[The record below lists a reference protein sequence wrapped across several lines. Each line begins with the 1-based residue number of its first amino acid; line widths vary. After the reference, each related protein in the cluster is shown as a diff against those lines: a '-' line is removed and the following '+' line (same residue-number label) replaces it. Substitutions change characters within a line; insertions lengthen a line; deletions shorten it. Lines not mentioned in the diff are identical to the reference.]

1 MHKKI
6 ICISNSGEKGKTES
20 LRNLATI
27 LINNQNIT
35 CIKPENRIL
44 ATNGDFRA
52 VFKIDGII
60 IGIESQGDPNTG
72 LKNRLTKLFNDYN
85 CQIIVCASRTKGDT
99 VHDVESFAKSNEFQI
114 IWSSTYE
121 TSQPSLQ
128 IPLNQ
133 QKGQHLNLLIDM
145 LIEQMKQGF

>member
-1 MHKKI
+1 MQKKI

-35 CIKPENRIL
+35 CIKPKNRIL
-44 ATNGDFRA
+44 STNGDFRA
-52 VFKIDGII
+52 VFEIDGII

-72 LKNRLTKLFNDYN
+72 LKNRLTNLFNDYN
-85 CQIIVCASRTKGDT
+85 CQIIVCASRTKGET
-99 VHDVESFAKSNEFQI
+99 VNDVNSFAKLNDFQI

-121 TSQPSLQ
+121 TTVQSLQ
-128 IPLNQ
+128 EPLNQ
-133 QKGQHLNLLIDM
+133 QKGQHLILLIDM
-145 LIEQMKQGF
+145 LIEQMK